1 MRYRESTCC
10 SFHGVLGF
18 GGAVQRLHRLE
29 TQVEE
34 DKRKLKA
41 SGGLELL
48 QTAVKFRALNS
59 LGQEVCWFITLQLEL
74 ELLTADKQNADA
86 THVFYLAAR
95 LQALQT
101 FCTHLQNVV
110 KDHKLLAQ
118 QLSSPLGGANLPVP
132 AHLRRFVVQVV
143 QMSTDF
149 VETWD
154 EKRSAISRCAGAAAN
169 LDQLNTCVSQ
179 LLGLASQEE
188 VLADRLLR
196 WKDT

>member
-1 MRYRESTCC
+1 MTSSARLLAKCVS
-10 SFHGVLGF
+10 S
-18 GGAVQRLHRLE
+18 GAVSQEELESANSSQSSVFSSQLHEAEQRINMHKELE
-29 TQVEE
+29 Q
-34 DKRKLKA
+34 
-41 SGGLELL
+41 
-48 QTAVKFRALNS
+48 
-59 LGQEVCWFITLQLEL
+59 LQLEL